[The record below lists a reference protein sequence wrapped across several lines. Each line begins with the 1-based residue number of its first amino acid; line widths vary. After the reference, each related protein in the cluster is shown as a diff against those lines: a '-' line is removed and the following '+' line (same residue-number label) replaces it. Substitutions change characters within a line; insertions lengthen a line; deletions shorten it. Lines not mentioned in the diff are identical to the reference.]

1 MLKIE
6 TYEPYHIGIKLTNAL
21 ALPAFRKRVIS
32 ALSEQTDFV
41 VSVVAFDGLSP
52 NDVIATIN
60 DVRIEINYQSQA
72 LNVIGDEPETT
83 TTVFKKLLDILESL
97 DYELDNTLVVFYEI
111 LSNVLVN
118 VDEDYSKVLTNSVS
132 CDLNGFKELNS
143 NVKIST
149 VKIDFVDKESGNEA
163 LDLVIGSNQVRPKTS
178 MIVGIKYRTSDK
190 VKTLDFCDKIE
201 ERVLTLLKSFGS
213 KT

>member
-1 MLKIE
+1 MMKIE
-6 TYEPYHIGIKLTNAL
+6 TYEPYHMGIKLTNAL
-21 ALPAFRKRVIS
+21 SLPAFRKRIIS

-41 VSVVAFDGLSP
+41 VSGDAFDGLSP
-52 NDVIATIN
+52 NDVIAKTN

-72 LNVIGDEPETT
+72 LNVIGDKPETT

-97 DYELDNTLVVFYEI
+97 DYELENALVMFYEV

-118 VDEDYSKVLTNSVS
+118 VDEDYSTVLTNAVN
-132 CDLNGFKELNS
+132 CNLDGFKELNP

-149 VKIDFVDKESGNEA
+149 VKIDFVDKEHGTDSLEM
-163 LDLVIGSNQVRPKTS
+163 VISSNQVRPKTS
-178 MIVGIKYRTSDK
+178 MIVAIKYRTSK
-190 VKTLDFCDKIE
+190 KEKTLKFSDKIE
-201 ERVLTLLKSFGS
+201 ERILTLLKSFGS